1 MRRADRLFRL
11 VQLLRPRRVT
21 TASQLAERLQVSER
35 TIYRDIQDLV
45 LSEVPINGE
54 AGVGYVLER
63 GFDLSPM
70 MFTAEEVEALVLG
83 ARIVTSWADQSL
95 ANAANAALAKIEAV
109 LPDRLKP
116 KVNCTSLFAPKRQ
129 QPPSVLAYLAA
140 VRAAISEQKK
150 IRLTYLQPNRPPT
163 ERTIHPVGL
172 FFWGSVWT
180 MVGWCELRGDF
191 RSFRLDRVQ
200 HAVVLETTFD
210 PVAGQTLE
218 DFFRYVAATVGKRFT
233 KETI

>member
-83 ARIVTSWADQSL
+83 ARIVT
-95 ANAANAALAKIEAV
+95 
-109 LPDRLKP
+109 DRK
-116 KVNCTSLFAPKRQ
+116 
-129 QPPSVLAYLAA
+129 SV
-140 VRAAISEQKK
+140 V
-150 IRLTYLQPNRPPT
+150 
-163 ERTIHPVGL
+163 
-172 FFWGSVWT
+172 
-180 MVGWCELRGDF
+180 
-191 RSFRLDRVQ
+191 
-200 HAVVLETTFD
+200 
-210 PVAGQTLE
+210 
-218 DFFRYVAATVGKRFT
+218 
-233 KETI
+233 